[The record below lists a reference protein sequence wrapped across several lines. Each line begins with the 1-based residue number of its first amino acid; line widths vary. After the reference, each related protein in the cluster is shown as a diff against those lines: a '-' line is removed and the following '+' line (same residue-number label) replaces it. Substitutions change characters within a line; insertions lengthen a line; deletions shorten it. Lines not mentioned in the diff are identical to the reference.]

1 MSSSTNTQNNTTYYS
16 LGKTLRGVQI
26 KVDHAIVKHF
36 SEHLYSSPNKA
47 IEELVSNSYD
57 ALATHC
63 FVYIPGEH
71 TTDKV
76 VVWDNGISMDA
87 DQLDAMWD
95 IARSPKEALG
105 PGRIISAEGKERAV
119 IGKFGIGKLASYAVG
134 ERISHFCRTKDG
146 EYLAISVDYR
156 SFAQP
161 DDADSSSNTELSNSK
176 QVVHS
181 NSDRTSGSFED
192 ESPQTEIRALT
203 EEEMNSVISQA
214 LKGCQA
220 VEFMKSQP
228 HWTLAIIDDLR
239 PNVSKRL
246 YVGRL
251 SWVLGNGMPL
261 RPDFQVWVQDNE
273 VRPKLAT
280 KSSEEWGL
288 AQSEVVAALKNA
300 WQSATDEGR
309 VTGKLVFNAP
319 NSSSTE
325 PQCSASV
332 EFPHVGVV
340 TATIRIFN
348 DSLAKYSEDH
358 RSHGFFLMVRGRLIN
373 PDDDKLFLHDPSFG
387 TFYRSQFVINADGL
401 DAELLADRESLR
413 RGTPMYHEIRVLQ
426 LGLYHAA
433 RSAIDRIENRRAKEV
448 KSESRLPV
456 RSRELYLNPMTALL
470 SKAPTQPTAT
480 DLNQPKIDRK
490 TLGERKPIADLED
503 ATGHLQVNEA
513 HPFYQVVSD
522 HAGQGKRRADIMRI
536 FDLIAVSE
544 CLTKGYLYTCG
555 YPDLQIQNLFD
566 WRDNLFR
573 SLAQGFQDNPDEIVA
588 ELKTAS
594 YVGDERFENAITEV
608 FRSMGFTAQR
618 DGASGRKDVV
628 VVAPIGPGHRGFT
641 IEAKGSKDAVRNV
654 TAAVASAAR
663 HRDEV
668 PGATHALIVARQFAG
683 FDRGSNPAILGECKS
698 VGGVSLVTVDVLVA
712 LYAAVQDYAFP
723 LNTIMAALF
732 VLESPDD
739 KLTRVRKLS
748 TPLQDIDYHEIL
760 QKIWELQQ
768 TSASEDVVSIR
779 QLFQSGYKA
788 SLKIEDFINK
798 IVLLEHF
805 ARPLMKVDTNKET
818 VFITQSPDHLFTQ
831 IENTIYASSD
841 SPLLKSPAQ
850 GN

>member
-1 MSSSTNTQNNTTYYS
+1 MSSSTNVQNNTTYYT

-71 TTDKV
+71 TTGKV

-161 DDADSSSNTELSNSK
+161 DDADSSSDTELSNSK

-203 EEEMNSVISQA
+203 EEEMNSVISHA

-239 PNVSKRL
+239 PNVSERL

-261 RPDFQVWVQDNE
+261 RPDFQVWVQDDE
-273 VRPKLAT
+273 VRPKLA
-280 KSSEEWGL
+280 KQSIKEWGL
-288 AQSEVVAALKNA
+288 GENEVVTRIESA
-300 WQSATDEGR
+300 WQSAKNEGKVR
-309 VTGKLVFNAP
+309 GELVFNTP
-319 NSSSTE
+319 DSSSTE
-325 PQCSASV
+325 PQCSASI

-340 TATIRIFN
+340 TATVRIFN
-348 DSLAKYSEDH
+348 DSLVKFPEDQ

-373 PDDDKLFLHDPSFG
+373 PDDDKLFLRDPSFG

-413 RGTPMYHEIRVLQ
+413 RGTPMYHEICVLQ
-426 LGLYHAA
+426 QGLYRAA
-433 RSAIDRIENRRAKEV
+433 RSAINRIEDERAKEV
-448 KSESRLPV
+448 RTESRLPV
-456 RSRELYLNPMTALL
+456 HSYELYLNPMTALL
-470 SKAPTQPTAT
+470 SKSPTQLTAT
-480 DLNQPKIDRK
+480 DLNQPRIDRK
-490 TLGERKPIADLED
+490 ALGEYEPVAILED
-503 ATGHLQVNEA
+503 TTGHLQVNED
-513 HPFYQVVSD
+513 HPIYQVISEY
-522 HAGQGKRRADIMRI
+522 ASKGKRHAAIMRI
-536 FDLIAVSE
+536 FDLIAISE
-544 CLTKGYLYTCG
+544 CLTKGYLHTCG
-555 YPDLQIQNLFD
+555 YSDLQVQNLFE

-573 SLAQGFQDNPDEIVA
+573 YFAQGFRRNPDDIIA
-588 ELKTAS
+588 ELNTAS
-594 YVGDERFENAITEV
+594 YGGGERFEKAITDM
-608 FRSMGFTAQR
+608 FRLIGFTAQR
-618 DGASGRKDVV
+618 DGASGRKDIL
-628 VVAPIGPGHRGFT
+628 VVAPIGPKHTIFT
-641 IEAKGSKDAVRNV
+641 IEAKGSKNSVSNDDAEVAAAASHRNQV
-654 TAAVASAAR
+654 NAA
-663 HRDEV
+663 
-668 PGATHALIVARQFAG
+668 HALIVAREFAG
-683 FDRGSNPAILGECKS
+683 FSQNDRPAVLEECDS
-698 VGGVSLVTVDVLVA
+698 VGNVSLVTVDTLIK
-712 LYAAVQDYAFP
+712 LHLAVQKYAFS
-723 LNTIMAALF
+723 LDTIMDALF
-732 VLESPDD
+732 RLESPRAKADRID
-739 KLTRVRKLS
+739 MLS
-748 TPLQDIDYHEIL
+748 NPLQHIDYHDVLEKAWDL
-760 QKIWELQQ
+760 QS
-768 TSASEDVVSIR
+768 TSASGDVVSIR
-779 QLFQSGYKA
+779 QLFQSGYKGTMEFEYFLHG
-788 SLKIEDFINK
+788 LKY
-798 IVLLEHF
+798 LEHF
-805 ARPLMKVDTNKET
+805 AHPLMVVDDKKET

-831 IENTIYASSD
+831 IENAIHASSD